1 MGHNDLR
8 AMMEMEGKQKTWAA
22 NVNAEAL
29 QHWRG
34 HMREISVKH
43 YRAKYTDKISE
54 IVQGLPEVPQ

>member
-8 AMMEMEGKQKTWAA
+8 AMMEMDIKQKAWAA
-22 NVNAEAL
+22 NVNAKAL

-43 YRAKYTDKISE
+43 YRAKYTDKITA

>member
-1 MGHNDLR
+1 
-8 AMMEMEGKQKTWAA
+8 MMEMEGKQKTWAA

-43 YRAKYTDKISE
+43 YRAKSTDKITE

>member
-1 MGHNDLR
+1 
-8 AMMEMEGKQKTWAA
+8 MMEMESKQKAWAA

-29 QHWRG
+29 QHWHG

-43 YRAKYTDKISE
+43 YRAKSTDKITE